1 MVHPNTERLTEY
13 WRRRASGG
21 FAPWLSD
28 VDPMD
33 FHDLLPQVLI
43 VGRAADGSFP
53 FRLAGGFIADLHR
66 ADLRG
71 KCMLDLWRPGDRWQ
85 LKSALEFTRGRPEP
99 VIVHADI
106 LADGVAPVS
115 MEVLLAPLRS
125 PSGAPDRFIGLY
137 QPTGLISRL
146 LGRPA
151 LALAV
156 GGISR
161 ADGGEAAPS
170 LRLASVDGRR
180 IA

>member
-13 WRRRASGG
+13 WQARQHDAA
-21 FAPWLSD
+21 APWRAD

-43 VGRAADGSFP
+43 IGRASDGTYP
-53 FRLAGGFIADLHR
+53 FRLAGGFVSDLHR
-66 ADLRG
+66 SDLRG
-71 KCMLDLWRPGDRWQ
+71 RCLLELWRPGDRWQ
-85 LKSALEFTRGRPEP
+85 LKSALEFARGRPEP
-99 VIVHADI
+99 LVVHADI

-115 MEVLLAPLRS
+115 MEVLLAPLRGQ
-125 PSGAPDRFIGLY
+125 SGEVDRFIGLY
-137 QPTGLISRL
+137 QPTAMIARL

-156 GGISR
+156 SGISR
-161 ADGGEAAPS
+161 SNGAEAAPS
-170 LRLASVDGRR
+170 LRLASVNGRQ